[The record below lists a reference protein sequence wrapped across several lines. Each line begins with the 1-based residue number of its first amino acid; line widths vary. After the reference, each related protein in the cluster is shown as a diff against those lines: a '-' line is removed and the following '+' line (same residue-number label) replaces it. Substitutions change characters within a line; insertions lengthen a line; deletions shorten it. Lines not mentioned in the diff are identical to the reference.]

1 MSIIS
6 EILQKADFQATI
18 KETIYSCSGINMPEY
33 KLKRSR
39 QSFIDWSAKLF
50 PIYKLFSDITPK
62 DYETVDK
69 AFNYG
74 ISTNFNKELCNE
86 KTS

>member
-1 MSIIS
+1 MGGHSDIRTTQRY
-6 EILQKADFQATI
+6 L
-18 KETIYSCSGINMPEY
+18 N
-33 KLKRSR
+33 RS
-39 QSFIDWSAKLF
+39 
-50 PIYKLFSDITPK
+50 ITPK

-74 ISTNFNKELCNE
+74 ISTNFNQELSKE